1 MLVERNG
8 IGLKLR
14 NLIDIEDLTLEEWNE
29 LYGLASQIIAH
40 PKDFSDAL
48 RGDVMAS
55 LFYEPSTRTNFSF
68 QAAMLRLGG
77 SVFGFADPKS
87 SSAAK
92 GETLK
97 DTIKMVSSYADVIVM
112 RNPREGAAK
121 AASLYA
127 DVPVVNAGD
136 GGHMHPTQTLADL
149 TTIATLRGGIGNL
162 NVGLC
167 GDLKN
172 GRTVHS
178 LIKALAKFPGIR
190 FYLIAP
196 RDLAVPGYMVEFLK
210 ERQLPFVEV
219 TNLEAT
225 MPQLDV
231 LYMTRIQR
239 ERFTDP
245 LEYDRLKGVYVLT
258 KAKLNLAK
266 KDLLVMHPLPRVDE
280 IAQNVD
286 DDPRAVYFDQAR
298 YGMYARMA
306 LLMKLVEQGREK
318 PPIQPISEEPL
329 CHNKNCITQTELYL
343 PRLTKTVGGK
353 TCCAYCDKEI

>member
-1 MLVERNG
+1 M
-8 IGLKLR
+8 KLR
-14 NLIDIEDLTLEEWNE
+14 NLIDMEDLTLEEWNE
-29 LYGLASQIIAH
+29 IYGLASQIIAH

-48 RGDVMAS
+48 HGDVMAS

-77 SVFGFADPKS
+77 SVFGFADPRS
-87 SSAAK
+87 SSTSK

-112 RNPREGAAK
+112 RSPREGAAK
-121 AASLYA
+121 AASLYS

-149 TTIATLRGGIGNL
+149 TTIATLRGGIQDL

-190 FYLIAP
+190 FYLVAP
-196 RDLAVPGYMVEFLK
+196 RDLAVPGYMLEFLK
-210 ERQLPFVEV
+210 EKHLPFVEV

-258 KAKLNLAK
+258 KSKLRLAK
-266 KDLLVMHPLPRVDE
+266 KELLVMHPLPRVDE
-280 IAQNVD
+280 IAQDVD

-298 YGMYARMA
+298 YGMFARMA
-306 LLMKLVEQGREK
+306 LLIKLVEQGRK
-318 PPIQPISEEPL
+318 RPASQIVGRKPL
-329 CHNKNCITQTELYL
+329 CSNQNCITQTELYL
-343 PRLTKTVGGK
+343 PPLIKHIGGK
-353 TCCAYCDKEI
+353 NCCAFCDKEI